1 MSEPSAHTT
10 AHADDAVAPTP
21 SDKPVLALPAPSD
34 DDHVK
39 LEVNGQTFSL
49 YDKMGPTV
57 VNSDGTLSRIADWA
71 EKTSAERER
80 ILRVLGKRNMLRLEQ
95 KKTELGIRE
104 DADAVPASE
113 VAPTEG
119 A

>member
-57 VNSDGTLSRIADWA
+57 VNSDGVSLPLPPSLGETLVRTRWLEHFRKNS
-71 EKTSAERER
+71 
-80 ILRVLGKRNMLRLEQ
+80 MLRTDPVDLALD
-95 KKTELGIRE
+95 TVPNRRLG
-104 DADAVPASE
+104 
-113 VAPTEG
+113 
-119 A
+119 